1 MVGDSKPNLVEDK
14 LDLHWAYSILAKS
27 NVELSVGLT
36 PLIGKSNLLDLRW
49 TYVTPTDGLS

>member
-14 LDLHWAYSILAKS
+14 LDLHWTYSILAKS

-36 PLIGKSNLLDLRW
+36 PLIGKSNLLDLGW
-49 TYVTPTDGLS
+49 T

>member
-27 NVELSVGLT
+27 NDSAKSNVELSVGLT

-49 TYVTPTDGLS
+49 T